1 MKFWKAQLKD
11 KTIVTEGDQGKTW
24 DNIKKDVVALEF
36 NNDGQVIKL
45 PDNAESYIQGK
56 SATGNLATGA
66 CSILSRY
73 IGVQVG
79 NSIVKIRIN
88 ETTNHISVE
97 LTNVKPNN
105 HSFSS
110 KLT

>member
-11 KTIVTEGDQGKTW
+11 KTMVTEGDQGKIW
-24 DNIKKDVVALEF
+24 DNIQKDVIALEF
-36 NNDGQVIKL
+36 NNEGQIIKL
-45 PDNAESYIQGK
+45 PANAESYIQGK
-56 SATGNLATGA
+56 SASGNLATGA

-73 IGVQVG
+73 FGFQIG
-79 NSIVKIRIN
+79 NSIVKVRIN

-105 HSFSS
+105 QPLSS
-110 KLT
+110 KVT